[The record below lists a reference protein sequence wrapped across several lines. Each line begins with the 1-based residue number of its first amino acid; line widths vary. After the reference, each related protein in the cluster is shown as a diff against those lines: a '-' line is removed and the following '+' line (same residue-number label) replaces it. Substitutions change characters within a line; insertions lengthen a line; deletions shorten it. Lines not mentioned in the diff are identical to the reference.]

1 MNSISLRNN
10 TGKSGG
16 CRWLLRVV
24 LLCLC
29 CLLLPES
36 AYAQQDEAEQEFTE
50 QQPLVYEDAWD
61 LWPYTFLDENGEPV
75 GYNIDLLKL
84 LMKELN
90 IPYIVKLKPTVR
102 ALEDLKAGRADL
114 MFGMDAHFHNEYA
127 QYGKSVIQIFTHS
140 VVHQRGEPVQIKSI
154 SDLDHHKVI
163 VHDGSFSH
171 HLMISRGSGANAIP
185 YDDMKEAVQRA
196 HNEPGCLI
204 VWNTLSLKWL
214 IQTLDYDNLELTP
227 VNIQH
232 GEYKFMSNNP
242 RLLEQLDSVFSY
254 LNSTGALRSIQNKW
268 FFPEKQDSGI
278 PEWVWKLAA
287 VLMVVVLGALA
298 YYAVYHRQ
306 EKRMTW
312 EVRRSNNRLA
322 QILKT
327 SHVRIWVYNVQS
339 DSITKYD
346 EHGRE
351 EAFDI
356 APETF
361 FYDLKPA
368 DAQQVRDSLRQ
379 IANQTQ
385 KSITLNLK
393 SSDRDGADHYLTLV
407 LSVLRRDKTGIPTD
421 IIGTY
426 SDITAERHRQQQV
439 KNNML
444 RYQSIF
450 NSAMVDTVSY
460 DADGYITD
468 MNEKA
473 ASVFPGGKEGALR
486 NRVSLFDVVG
496 ENVDL
501 SQLGPLWLTR
511 IFLANKDQRVFNPD
525 LHDKRMYY
533 ELQLIPVR
541 DQAGHLLSVYGTG
554 RDVSDMVNSFMR
566 LQRNVARLEH
576 TNSELNDYIR
586 NINYVLENG
595 GVRMIGYSPKT
606 HTLIIYSEIGRVQY
620 RLTQTRGLALT
631 DESSKRT
638 ARRLLNSMD
647 NGTRSALTAS
657 IKTVIRLKGGRRLS
671 LYLSFVPTFDANGLV
686 DEYFGMFRDISEI
699 KATEEELARETVKA
713 QEVETVKNAFLRNM
727 SYEIRIPLNSV
738 VGFAELFDM
747 EHSPEDEEL
756 FCREIKENS
765 SRLLDLINDILFLSR
780 LDARMIEF
788 KNEPVDFVPF
798 FTSRCQLALA
808 GNQREG
814 VAHIVESPY
823 QRLVVDTDSHNIGI
837 VIDQMVANAA
847 AHTETGLIRLSCDYV
862 GESLV
867 LTFHDTGSGISPER
881 LSQIFDRF
889 VTTGDRGTGLGLSI
903 CQEIVRQM
911 GGKIT
916 IKSEVGKGT
925 IVWVTIPCHCSEI
938 VRK

>member
-1 MNSISLRNN
+1 M
-10 TGKSGG
+10 
-16 CRWLLRVV
+16 LRVV

-140 VVHQRGEPVQIKSI
+140 VAHQRGEPVQIKSI

-339 DSITKYD
+339 DAITKYD

-385 KSITLNLK
+385 KSITLNLQ

-473 ASVFPGGKEGALR
+473 ASVFPGG
-486 NRVSLFDVVG
+486 
-496 ENVDL
+496 
-501 SQLGPLWLTR
+501 
-511 IFLANKDQRVFNPD
+511 
-525 LHDKRMYY
+525 
-533 ELQLIPVR
+533 
-541 DQAGHLLSVYGTG
+541 
-554 RDVSDMVNSFMR
+554 
-566 LQRNVARLEH
+566 
-576 TNSELNDYIR
+576 
-586 NINYVLENG
+586 
-595 GVRMIGYSPKT
+595 
-606 HTLIIYSEIGRVQY
+606 
-620 RLTQTRGLALT
+620 
-631 DESSKRT
+631 
-638 ARRLLNSMD
+638 
-647 NGTRSALTAS
+647 
-657 IKTVIRLKGGRRLS
+657 
-671 LYLSFVPTFDANGLV
+671 
-686 DEYFGMFRDISEI
+686 
-699 KATEEELARETVKA
+699 
-713 QEVETVKNAFLRNM
+713 
-727 SYEIRIPLNSV
+727 
-738 VGFAELFDM
+738 
-747 EHSPEDEEL
+747 
-756 FCREIKENS
+756 
-765 SRLLDLINDILFLSR
+765 
-780 LDARMIEF
+780 
-788 KNEPVDFVPF
+788 
-798 FTSRCQLALA
+798 
-808 GNQREG
+808 
-814 VAHIVESPY
+814 
-823 QRLVVDTDSHNIGI
+823 
-837 VIDQMVANAA
+837 
-847 AHTETGLIRLSCDYV
+847 
-862 GESLV
+862 
-867 LTFHDTGSGISPER
+867 
-881 LSQIFDRF
+881 
-889 VTTGDRGTGLGLSI
+889 
-903 CQEIVRQM
+903 
-911 GGKIT
+911 
-916 IKSEVGKGT
+916 
-925 IVWVTIPCHCSEI
+925 
-938 VRK
+938 